1 MHTRKI
7 VLIYFDVESP
17 IELVIVDVELI
28 FGFKIGITIIT
39 CNQKVIRISMTSVI
53 SSPSVCL
60 GKIE

>member
-1 MHTRKI
+1 MHRKI

-28 FGFKIGITIIT
+28 FGFKIVIIIIS
-39 CNQKVIRISMTSVI
+39 CNHNVIRTAMTSVI
-53 SSPSVCL
+53 SSPSVCF